1 MSVSMYS
8 GQVARS
14 EKEIADLQ
22 RKAAGE
28 RERAAKER
36 GGAVQKRGQITRNT
50 SDSQRLGKE
59 RDAAR
64 AEEKAAK
71 HESKAA
77 DFDRQ
82 ASQKGDQLQRAR
94 ANLARAEASDREK
107 DERKRKQDLDREK
120 RDLAEI
126 ERRRRSLQSAPAF
139 EPHAIPWRGEPI
151 EPSGRPPESST
162 LSDFDDGDDAA
173 PVFDVCLSFAGEQ
186 RSYVELVARGLKDR
200 GYAVFYDVDEQ
211 ANLWGKNL
219 TEHFEYVYRVASRAC
234 VMFISA
240 EYAEKP
246 WTKHERRSALAR
258 ALEEDEYVLPAR
270 FDDTELPGLAPTI
283 GYIDLAEIAP
293 ASLVDLLTEKLGE
306 PQGTGG

>member
-8 GQVARS
+8 GQVARF

-22 RKAAGE
+22 KKAAGE

-36 GGAVQKRGQITRNT
+36 GAAVQKRGQITRNT

-94 ANLARAEASDREK
+94 ASLGRAEASERQK
-107 DERKRKQDLDREK
+107 DERKRKQDLEREK

-126 ERRRRSLQSAPAF
+126 ERRRRSLQSTPAF
-139 EPHAIPWRGEPI
+139 EPHSLPWRGEPI
-151 EPSGRPPESST
+151 EPSGRSIGPSGLDEAQDS
-162 LSDFDDGDDAA
+162 A

-186 RSYVELVARGLKDR
+186 RSYVELVARGLRGR
-200 GYAVFYDVDEQ
+200 GYVVFYDADQQVD
-211 ANLWGKNL
+211 LWGKNL
-219 TEHFEYVYRVASRAC
+219 SEHFEYVYRVASRAC
-234 VMFISA
+234 VMFISK
-240 EYAEKP
+240 EYAEKR

-283 GYIDLAEIAP
+283 GYLDLAEIAP
-293 ASLVDLLTEKLGE
+293 ASLVELLAEKLGE
-306 PQGTGG
+306 PQGTGE